1 MNSKN
6 SEVVGYVENTIPYY
20 EKCFVS
26 PLRFGAG
33 VKGKIGQALE
43 YTLPV
48 LTTDIGA
55 EGMF

>member
-1 MNSKN
+1 MSKILFPITK
-6 SEVVGYVENTIPYY
+6 SAL
-20 EKCFVS
+20 
-26 PLRFGAG
+26 LRLSSTVWRR